1 MVVLG
6 TTIHEFAGN
15 SPFLPGET
23 RGWPDQVPSANAD
36 IRRRAMTIFGSRVTG
51 TLNMLTNLDDDM
63 RIERLEDLDRRHLI
77 HPWTDLGAVRA
88 QKPLI
93 IDRAQGVHVYDID
106 GKRMIDGM
114 GGMWC
119 VNVGYGRDEIAD
131 AMAAQAKRMCYYS
144 PFTKNSTEPAIEFA
158 HRIAKY
164 TPGDLNRVFFTTG
177 GSTAVD
183 SAIRFIHF
191 YFNFLGEKNR
201 RHIISRA
208 DAYHGS
214 TYLTATISGKPGD
227 KPNMRFATDIVH
239 HLPSPNPYRRPA
251 GMSLEA
257 FGEQC
262 VADLENK
269 ILELGPETVAC
280 FVAEPLLASGG
291 VIVPPPGYQRRT
303 WEVCRKYGVL
313 YLSDEVVTGFGRLG
327 HVFASEPVFDIVP
340 DIITSAKGLT
350 SGYVPLGAFIVSDS
364 LYTRLLDKA
373 GQGQMFANGFTYSSH
388 PVACAAGLA
397 ALDILEREDICGH
410 VREWGPYF
418 RDQLGTLADL
428 DLVGDVRGSHFMM
441 CVECVADKKEKTPC
455 PSEWSV
461 AKRVFERCRERGLM
475 IRPLGNWIVLSP
487 PLTISKAE
495 IDESVAALR
504 GAIRDVQDDLTREGL
519 WRAA

>member
-1 MVVLG
+1 
-6 TTIHEFAGN
+6 
-15 SPFLPGET
+15 
-23 RGWPDQVPSANAD
+23 
-36 IRRRAMTIFGSRVTG
+36 
-51 TLNMLTNLDDDM
+51 MLTNLDDDM

-93 IDRAQGVHVYDID
+93 IDRAHGVHVYDVE

-177 GSTAVD
+177 GSTAVN

-191 YFNFLGEKNR
+191 YFNFLGEKDR

-251 GMSLEA
+251 GMSVEQ
-257 FGEQC
+257 FGDQC

-313 YLSDEVVTGFGRLG
+313 YVSDEVVTGFGRLG
-327 HVFASEPVFDIVP
+327 HVFASEPVFDFVP

-350 SGYVPLGAFIVSDS
+350 SGYVPLGAFIVSDA
-364 LYTRLLDKA
+364 LYTRLLDQA

-418 RDQLGTLADL
+418 RDQLGTLGDL
-428 DLVGDVRGSHFMM
+428 DLVGDVRGSHFMV
-441 CVECVADKKEKTPC
+441 CVECVADKQAKTPC
-455 PSEWSV
+455 PSDWSV

-495 IDESVAALR
+495 IDESVEALR

-519 WRAA
+519 WRARA